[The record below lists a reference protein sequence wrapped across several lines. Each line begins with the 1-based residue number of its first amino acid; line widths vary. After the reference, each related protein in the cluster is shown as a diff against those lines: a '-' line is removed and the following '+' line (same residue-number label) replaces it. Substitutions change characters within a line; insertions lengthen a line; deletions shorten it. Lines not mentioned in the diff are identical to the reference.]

1 MSIYID
7 ETTRLVVQG
16 ITGNA
21 GRFQT
26 PPMLRYGTN
35 IVAGVSPGH
44 AGEMVEGVPVY
55 DNVSA
60 AVASQGANTS
70 IVFVPAP
77 RASEVIFQA
86 IAAGI
91 KTIVVISEG
100 IPQLDAIAFI
110 ARAQEKGVV
119 IIGPNCPGIISPVHR
134 VKVGIMPGHIFRPGH
149 VGIVSRSGTLTYEIA
164 WHVSQSGRGQ
174 STCAGIGGDP
184 IVGLDFIDVLKQ
196 FKDDPHTEA
205 VVIIG
210 EIGGDAEERAAQYIR
225 ESAYPKPVAAYIAGL
240 TAPQGK
246 RMGHAGAIIMGE
258 RGTARSK
265 VAAFRQ
271 AGVPVAEK
279 PSDVVGLL
287 EKQCAR

>member
-1 MSIYID
+1 M
-7 ETTRLVVQG
+7 VQG

-26 PPMLRYGTN
+26 PPMLKYGTN
-35 IVAGVSPGH
+35 VVAGVSPGH
-44 AGEMVEGVPVY
+44 GGEVVDGVPVY
-55 DNVSA
+55 DEVSE
-60 AVASQGANTS
+60 AVSKQGANTS

-77 RASEVIFQA
+77 RAREVVSQA

-100 IPQLDAIAFI
+100 VPQLDAIAFI
-110 ARAQEKGVV
+110 AQAQEKGVV
-119 IIGPNCPGIISPVHR
+119 IIGPNSPGIISPVHR

-164 WHVSQSGRGQ
+164 WHITQSGRGQ

-196 FKDDPHTEA
+196 FREDPYTEA

-210 EIGGDAEERAAQYIR
+210 EIGGDPEERAAQYIR

-246 RMGHAGAIIMGE
+246 RMGHAGAIILGDS
-258 RGTARSK
+258 GTALSK
-265 VAAFRQ
+265 VTAFRE
-271 AGVPVAEK
+271 AGVPVADK

-287 EKQCAR
+287 EKQCAK